1 MKEESDLRRLKLS
14 LLLKELDMIE
24 LNEKYSQEFNDY
36 YRPLFMKEAA
46 KHSPEPSSNKKQ
58 SGETKPGT
66 KSFDV
71 TDEEAQKIKEIFRS
85 IAKQCH
91 PDKTQ
96 DSYLNELYKQSHLAY
111 ESNDLLTLYKITQL
125 LNIEIEIDE
134 QNIFLLQRIVNERKE
149 RVSSL
154 ESSFLWLWVHAKSEE
169 KKEEIIKKYISAL
182 SAS

>member
-14 LLLKELDMIE
+14 LLLKELDIIE

-36 YRPLFMKEAA
+36 YRPLFMKEAS
-46 KHSPEPSSNKKQ
+46 KHSPESPSNKKE
-58 SGETKPGT
+58 SGEIKSGT
-66 KSFDV
+66 ESFEV

-96 DSYLNELYKQSHLAY
+96 DQYLNELYNRSHDAY

-134 QNIFLLQRIVNERKE
+134 KNIFLLQRIVNERKE
-149 RVSSL
+149 RISSL

-169 KKEEIIKKYISAL
+169 KKEEIIKKYILVL

>member
-1 MKEESDLRRLKLS
+1 MRKESDLRRLKLN

-24 LNEKYSQEFNDY
+24 LSEKYSQEFNDY
-36 YRPLFMKEAA
+36 YRPLFMTEAA
-46 KHSPEPSSNKKQ
+46 KHSPETSSNTKQ
-58 SGETKPGT
+58 SQGTKSSL

-96 DSYLNELYKQSHLAY
+96 DCYLNELYKQSHAAY

-154 ESSFLWLWVHAKSEE
+154 ESSFLWLWVHSKSEE

>member
-1 MKEESDLRRLKLS
+1 MKGESDLRRLKLN

-24 LNEKYSQEFNDY
+24 LNEKYSQEFSDY
-36 YRPLFMKEAA
+36 YRPLFMTEAA
-46 KHSPEPSSNKKQ
+46 KHSPESSSNTKQ
-58 SGETKPGT
+58 SGETKSNT

-96 DSYLNELYKQSHLAY
+96 DPYLNELYKQSHVAY